1 MKNLLFLLLLTSCV
15 TEKGVQRYLKKNPQE
30 VQKVFVYEEKHD
42 TTIIHKDSM
51 VIERITDSFY
61 TWFADTHYIDRWRVK
76 NVLMPCKDSLIYIYK
91 PVYNAI
97 HKKQLDEKK
106 LELEAMIKSR
116 DWWRKGLLLAFSYI
130 AGFSIIMFL
139 IRRK

>member
-1 MKNLLFLLLLTSCV
+1 MKYLLFLLLLTSCV
-15 TEKGVQRYLKKNPQE
+15 SEKRLQKYVNENP
-30 VQKVFVYEEKHD
+30 QKVFVYEEKHD

-76 NVLMPCKDSLIYIYK
+76 KVLMPCKDSLIYVYK

-97 HKKQLDEKK
+97 HKKQLDAKTI
-106 LELEAMIKSR
+106 ELDAMIKSR
-116 DWWRKGLLLAFSYI
+116 NWWRKGLLLAFSYI